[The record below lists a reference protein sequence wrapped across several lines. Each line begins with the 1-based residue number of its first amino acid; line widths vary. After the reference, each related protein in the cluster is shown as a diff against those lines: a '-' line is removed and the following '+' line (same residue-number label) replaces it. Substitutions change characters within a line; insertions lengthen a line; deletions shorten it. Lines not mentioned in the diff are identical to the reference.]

1 MAEANPVNDEHRRQR
16 RQRVLKGAT
25 ILAAMTKSE
34 TQVVM
39 RNMHADGAELSVPAD
54 VGVPADF
61 LLYVPSD
68 GVAYRAHV
76 RWRRNGRVGVNFTG
90 TEPKPRWHYG

>member
-1 MAEANPVNDEHRRQR
+1 MVEAKAQASENREKR

-25 ILAAMTKSE
+25 ILTAMTRSE
-34 TQVVM
+34 IQVVI
-39 RNMHADGAELSVPAD
+39 RNMHDGGAELKAPAD
-54 VGVPADF
+54 VSVPADF

-68 GVAYRAHV
+68 GIAYRAHV
-76 RWRRNGRVGVNFTG
+76 RWRRQDRIGVSFSG